1 MYTFLPHTEDLMLCL
16 DGHFIYK
23 DYMVKWKLRKLM
35 ASACECVWWNL
46 LAAGGWSENAKERE
60 RMNEVIYEMS
70 NFSSQIIA
78 FDQTNFF
85 QMTQISNKP

>member
-1 MYTFLPHTEDLMLCL
+1 MDISFTKIIWLNENYEN
-16 DGHFIYK
+16 
-23 DYMVKWKLRKLM
+23 
-35 ASACECVWWNL
+35 WWQVRVSVCGGKNL